1 VSEFPKS
8 ASILFLRPP
17 VMKGRK
23 ISEDLCW
30 AIVRMAPLLGVNEIE
45 AYTSIS
51 RAQINRILGRWR
63 KTRDVLAPKSRRR
76 QGRKRHL
83 TTDEVAV
90 CYNGLSVHPQVLSND
105 KASQFLQGSLD
116 KTCDQYLD
124 ELKDGL
130 RDICGVD
137 TSISTIWLALKR
149 SGYTMKK
156 VRMAFSM
163 QG

>member
-1 VSEFPKS
+1 
-8 ASILFLRPP
+8 
-17 VMKGRK
+17 MKGRK

-30 AIVRMAPLLGVNEIE
+30 TIVRMAPLLGINEIE

-51 RAQINRILGRWR
+51 RAQINRILLRWR
-63 KTRDVLAPKSRRR
+63 KTGDVLAPRSRRR

-90 CYNGLSVHPQVLSND
+90 CSNGLSVCLQMLSTD
-105 KASQFLQGSLD
+105 KSLQFLQGSLD
-116 KTCDQYLD
+116 KACDQYLD

-130 RDICGVD
+130 QDICGVD
-137 TSISTIWLALKR
+137 ASITTIWRTLKR

-156 VRMAFSM
+156 VRIVFHMLK
-163 QG
+163 